1 MLLYSTVPLAV
12 HSDSICAALVSTE
25 LHKLTTNLETNEPT
39 KAFRV
44 PVPVLVSIRHCSHT
58 TGFFLLNHWLG

>member
-1 MLLYSTVPLAV
+1 MSLYSTAAV
-12 HSDSICAALVSTE
+12 HSDSICATLVPTE

-39 KAFRV
+39 KAFR
-44 PVPVLVSIRHCSHT
+44 VPVLVSIRHCSHT